1 MPFAARQFA
10 CTMAMVAA
18 VQDCNARCVCVLDLF
33 FGFGAALLV
42 QRTAHATEE
51 KSTCM
56 GREDEERV

>member
-42 QRTAHATEE
+42 HRAAHTPEEEATY
-51 KSTCM
+51 SA
-56 GREDEERV
+56 GSRRE